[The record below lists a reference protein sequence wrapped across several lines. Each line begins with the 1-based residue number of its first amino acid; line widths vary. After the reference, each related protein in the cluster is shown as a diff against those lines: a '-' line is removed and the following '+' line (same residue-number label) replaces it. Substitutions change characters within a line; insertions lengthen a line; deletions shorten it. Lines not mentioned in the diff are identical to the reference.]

1 MKKKKAKWS
10 VISATSLTFLTFIGL
25 VTGNATGTS
34 TSEESVAINNSNTTL
49 PLEDSQTNTTTE
61 ESIEESEWNQPPSHD
76 EDQTFD
82 APSRG
87 YEQGA
92 GSSGSSR

>member
-1 MKKKKAKWS
+1 MKKKKKKAKWS

-25 VTGNATGTS
+25 VSGNATGTS

-49 PLEDSQTNTTTE
+49 PLEDSESVQTTE
-61 ESIEESEWNQPPSHD
+61 ETEWDYSRD
-76 EDQTFD
+76 EDQTFE

>member
-61 ESIEESEWNQPPSHD
+61 ESIEESEWTTPSQD